1 MDSWISWHTRMD
13 SSKSGMTPEETGQFV
28 LVKSEDD
35 GLTWSEPI
43 NITSQIKNPKWRL
56 FFNGPGMGISM
67 KNGTLVFPAQY
78 RDQNGVPHSTIVYST
93 DHGANWSVRTAQ
105 RHIQQKHKWWNFLT
119 AAYVK
124 YA

>member
-1 MDSWISWHTRMD
+1 MDSGFPGTHAWN

-78 RDQNGVPHSTIVYST
+78 RDQKGVPHSTIVYST
-93 DHGANWSVRTAQ
+93 SRCQLGV
-105 RHIQQKHKWWNFLT
+105 
-119 AAYVK
+119 
-124 YA
+124 